1 MAEGLGPEEGTT
13 AGELVAAASSFSTTG
28 AAEKAGRRSVFFVE
42 AAPLLLLL
50 LLLPVL
56 GTKACVPTE
65 VRARMT
71 NKNKGDTTGSKKVRT
86 NRITIR
92 VSKSS
97 RRTSHGRH
105 TKYMYIV
112 LK

>member
-1 MAEGLGPEEGTT
+1 MALGGSANMAEGLGPEEGTT

-50 LLLPVL
+50 PLLPVL

-71 NKNKGDTTGSKKVRT
+71 NKNKEKDLMISAGSAPAVCKR
-86 NRITIR
+86 
-92 VSKSS
+92 
-97 RRTSHGRH
+97 G
-105 TKYMYIV
+105 YACYP
-112 LK
+112 